1 MFQACRWHLGLV
13 VSNSILSAALIGCA
27 SDEEPTHITRVAPA
41 SEVILREASTVA
53 RVRITSG
60 TPLIY
65 GKHQKSR
72 CGYRFNSDVLDSL
85 KGESG
90 SLEFLW
96 DESLEVG
103 ANYLVAVEDFSA
115 MHIPASQNFL
125 DQRDAERLRCRLQV
139 QHHARRLAP
148 LVEIDGE
155 LWVAAA
161 GTRILPAGIAENA
174 EDGRVRWSHARE
186 SISLLLSQH

>member
-13 VSNSILSAALIGCA
+13 VSISILSAALIGCA
-27 SDEEPTHITRVAPA
+27 SDEEPTHITRVVPA

-60 TPLIY
+60 TPLNY

-103 ANYLVAVEDFSA
+103 ADYFVAVEDFSA
-115 MHIPASQNFL
+115 MHIPASANFL

-155 LWVAAA
+155 FWVAA
-161 GTRILPAGIAENA
+161 GTEILPADIAEKA
-174 EDGRVRWSHARE
+174 EDGRVRWSYARK
-186 SISLLLSQH
+186 SISVLLASH

>member
-1 MFQACRWHLGLV
+1 M
-13 VSNSILSAALIGCA
+13 
-27 SDEEPTHITRVAPA
+27 
-41 SEVILREASTVA
+41 
-53 RVRITSG
+53 
-60 TPLIY
+60 PLDY
-65 GKHQKSR
+65 GRDQQSR
-72 CGYRFNSDVLDSL
+72 CGYRFNSEVLDSL

-96 DESLEVG
+96 NESLEVG
-103 ANYLVAVEDFSA
+103 ADYFVAVEDFSA

-148 LVEIDGE
+148 FVEIDGE

-161 GTRILPAGIAENA
+161 GSRMLPADVAEKA
-174 EDGRVRWSHARE
+174 EDGRVRWSDARK
-186 SISLLLSQH
+186 SITVLLTSH